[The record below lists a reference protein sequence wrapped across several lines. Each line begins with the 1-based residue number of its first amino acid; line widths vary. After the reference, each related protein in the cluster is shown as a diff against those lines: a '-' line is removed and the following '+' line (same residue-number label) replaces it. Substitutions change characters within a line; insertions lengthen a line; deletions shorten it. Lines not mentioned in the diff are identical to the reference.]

1 MAKKKEPLPWERQK
15 GESTN
20 AYEAFCVYRDLG
32 VKRSQV
38 KTCEK
43 LGKNTTT
50 ISEWS
55 VKFNWVERVEAY
67 DDDQER
73 KEREMLEKERLN
85 DIKKMRERHADL
97 AVSMLEKA
105 ARAMQA
111 IPDVE
116 VKASDITRMVDVASK
131 LERISRGDV
140 GDVIEERNGGD
151 ATPAVQI
158 YIPSNGREKKDE
170 DFDDLEV

>member
-1 MAKKKEPLPWERQK
+1 MAKKKKTLPWERQK
-15 GESTN
+15 GETTN

-43 LGKNTTT
+43 LGKNSTT
-50 ISEWS
+50 ISDWS
-55 VKFNWVERVEAY
+55 VKYNWVERAAAY

-73 KEREMLEKERLN
+73 KEREMMEKERLN
-85 DIKKMRERHADL
+85 DIKKMRDRHANL

-140 GDVIEERNGGD
+140 GDVIEERNGGE
-151 ATPAVQI
+151 AIPAVQF
-158 YIPSNGREKKDE
+158 YMPDNGRDGSEE
-170 DFDDLEV
+170 EGEE

>member
-1 MAKKKEPLPWERQK
+1 MSKKKGPLPWERQE
-15 GESTN
+15 GETTN

-32 VKRSQV
+32 TKRSHV
-38 KTCEK
+38 KTGEK

-97 AVSMLEKA
+97 AVEMLEKA
-105 ARAMQA
+105 ARALQA

-116 VKASDITRMVDVASK
+116 GRASDVTRMVDVASK

-140 GDVIEERNGGD
+140 GEVVEERNGGD
-151 ATPAVQI
+151 TTPAVQI
-158 YIPSNGREKKDE
+158 YIPSNNRENKD

>member
-1 MAKKKEPLPWERQK
+1 MAKKKKTLPWERQK
-15 GESTN
+15 GETTN

-43 LGKNTTT
+43 LGKNSTT
-50 ISEWS
+50 ISDWS
-55 VKFNWVERVEAY
+55 VKYNWVERAAAY

-73 KEREMLEKERLN
+73 KEREMMEKERLN
-85 DIKKMRERHADL
+85 DIKKMRDRHADL

-140 GDVIEERNGGD
+140 GDVIEERNGGE
-151 ATPAVQI
+151 AIPAVQF
-158 YIPSNGREKKDE
+158 YMPDNGRDGSEE
-170 DFDDLEV
+170 EGEE